1 MIDFKSDVLKNYVQ
15 DYRINIIEPAT
26 LTKEQLKKF
35 TTGFREVME
44 CIKYSEDM
52 HAMQQALSEN
62 ERFKTLDKKTSD
74 VILYCSKLKIDFDA
88 KEEEEF
94 DMCKAFEDYK
104 NLGKSEGFEEGVII
118 GESKGIEIGKSKGIE
133 IGKSEGIKIG
143 KSEGIEIG
151 RNEGLTRFATY
162 LIKNNVDINE
172 IISQT
177 GFSADEIIKIKNS
190 LI

>member
-62 ERFKTLDKKTSD
+62 ERFKALDKKTSD

-118 GESKGIEIGKSKGIE
+118 GESKGIEIG
-133 IGKSEGIKIG
+133 
-143 KSEGIEIG
+143 

>member
-1 MIDFKSDVLKNYVQ
+1 MTLNDVLKNYVQ

-62 ERFKTLDKKTSD
+62 ERFKALDKKTSD

-104 NLGKSEGFEEGVII
+104 NLGKSEG
-118 GESKGIEIGKSKGIE
+118 IEIGKSKGIE
-133 IGKSEGIKIG
+133 IG

>member
-62 ERFKTLDKKTSD
+62 ERFKALDKKTSD

-118 GESKGIEIGKSKGIE
+118 GESKGIEIGKS
-133 IGKSEGIKIG
+133 
-143 KSEGIEIG
+143 EGIEIG

-162 LIKNNVDINE
+162 LIKNNVDINK

>member
-1 MIDFKSDVLKNYVQ
+1 
-15 DYRINIIEPAT
+15 
-26 LTKEQLKKF
+26 
-35 TTGFREVME
+35 
-44 CIKYSEDM
+44 
-52 HAMQQALSEN
+52 EN
-62 ERFKTLDKKTSD
+62 ERFKALDKKTSD

-118 GESKGIEIGKSKGIE
+118 GESKGIEIGKS
-133 IGKSEGIKIG
+133 
-143 KSEGIEIG
+143 EGIEIG

-190 LI
+190 MI

>member
-1 MIDFKSDVLKNYVQ
+1 
-15 DYRINIIEPAT
+15 IEPAT

-62 ERFKTLDKKTSD
+62 ERFKALDKKTSD

-133 IGKSEGIKIG
+133 IGKSEGI
-143 KSEGIEIG
+143 EIG

>member
-1 MIDFKSDVLKNYVQ
+1 
-15 DYRINIIEPAT
+15 IEPAT

-62 ERFKTLDKKTSD
+62 ERFKALDKKTSD

-104 NLGKSEGFEEGVII
+104 NLGKSEG
-118 GESKGIEIGKSKGIE
+118 IEIGKSKGIE
-133 IGKSEGIKIG
+133 IG

>member
-62 ERFKTLDKKTSD
+62 ERFKALDKKTSD

-104 NLGKSEGFEEGVII
+104 NLGKSEG
-118 GESKGIEIGKSKGIE
+118 IEIGKSKGIE
-133 IGKSEGIKIG
+133 IGKSEGIEIG

>member
-1 MIDFKSDVLKNYVQ
+1 
-15 DYRINIIEPAT
+15 
-26 LTKEQLKKF
+26 
-35 TTGFREVME
+35 
-44 CIKYSEDM
+44 M

-62 ERFKTLDKKTSD
+62 ERFKALDKKTSD

-118 GESKGIEIGKSKGIE
+118 GESKGIEIG
-133 IGKSEGIKIG
+133 
-143 KSEGIEIG
+143 

-190 LI
+190 MI

>member
-1 MIDFKSDVLKNYVQ
+1 
-15 DYRINIIEPAT
+15 
-26 LTKEQLKKF
+26 
-35 TTGFREVME
+35 
-44 CIKYSEDM
+44 
-52 HAMQQALSEN
+52 
-62 ERFKTLDKKTSD
+62 
-74 VILYCSKLKIDFDA
+74 
-88 KEEEEF
+88 
-94 DMCKAFEDYK
+94 MCKAFEDYK

-151 RNEGLTRFATY
+151 KSEGIEIGRNEGLTRFATY

-190 LI
+190 MI

>member
-62 ERFKTLDKKTSD
+62 ERFKALDKKTSD

-104 NLGKSEGFEEGVII
+104 NLGKSEG
-118 GESKGIEIGKSKGIE
+118 IEIGKSKGIE
-133 IGKSEGIKIG
+133 IG

-190 LI
+190 MI

>member
-1 MIDFKSDVLKNYVQ
+1 
-15 DYRINIIEPAT
+15 
-26 LTKEQLKKF
+26 
-35 TTGFREVME
+35 
-44 CIKYSEDM
+44 
-52 HAMQQALSEN
+52 
-62 ERFKTLDKKTSD
+62 
-74 VILYCSKLKIDFDA
+74 
-88 KEEEEF
+88 
-94 DMCKAFEDYK
+94 MCKAFEDYK
-104 NLGKSEGFEEGVII
+104 NLGNSEGFEEGVII
-118 GESKGIEIGKSKGIE
+118 GQSKGIEIGKSKGIE
-133 IGKSEGIKIG
+133 IG